1 MGAIAGFT
9 FTADDHGKQRVGKQ
23 RVVTGQL
30 VPSDDGDWQANGFAL
45 TAATFGL
52 NRLDSVQVDGMA
64 LNGTG
69 GALASLAGWDK
80 AAGALMA
87 FEAAADDAEFDE
99 SNLTAMSGYIF
110 RVTAKGA

>member
-1 MGAIAGFT
+1 MAAIAGFT
-9 FTADDHGKQRVGKQ
+9 FTKDPNGRQRVGRQ
-23 RVVTGQL
+23 TWISGEL
-30 VPSDDGDWQANGFAL
+30 TPSDDGDWAANGFAL
-45 TAATFGL
+45 TASLFGL
-52 NRLDSVQVDGMA
+52 SRLDSVQVDGLA

-87 FEAAADDAEFDE
+87 FESAADDAEFDE
-99 SNLTAMSGYIF
+99 SNLTSMSGYIF